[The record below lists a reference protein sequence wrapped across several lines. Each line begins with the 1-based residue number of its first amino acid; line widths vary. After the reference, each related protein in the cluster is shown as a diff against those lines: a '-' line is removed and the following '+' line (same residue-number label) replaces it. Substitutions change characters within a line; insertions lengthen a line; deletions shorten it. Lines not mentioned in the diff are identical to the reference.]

1 MCSAD
6 CKFVA
11 KSSPGTEIGGLMSP
25 ISVFFSLVNPRTS
38 PDLECPDRAFG
49 PQPSSAQVPIRSTL
63 KARPHLTR
71 LWRNA
76 RCRCSGRMAGEAGE
90 PAVVTR

>member
-11 KSSPGTEIGGLMSP
+11 KSSPGIEIGGLMSP
-25 ISVFFSLVNPRTS
+25 INVFFSLVNPRTS

-63 KARPHLTR
+63 KLRQPPHRTR
-71 LWRNA
+71 RTAW
-76 RCRCSGRMAGEAGE
+76 CRFSGRMPG
-90 PAVVTR
+90 